1 MWLCNLQQLSQLQII
16 SSGLAEADVLHKNL
30 ALTFFGAEFSFACVD
45 G

>member
-1 MWLCNLQQLSQLQII
+1 MLRCNLQQLSQLQIVSPDLI
-16 SSGLAEADVLHKNL
+16 EGGILHKNL